1 MTKIFKYPF
10 GIFLFKVNNKCTR
23 AINVPEQYNESVQI
37 SKVSHVVLVSL
48 LLILKRFHTFI
59 WYFHSL
65 LSASKYRLGT
75 GWEKDKTRINLL
87 KVL

>member
-1 MTKIFKYPF
+1 MVT
-10 GIFLFKVNNKCTR
+10 
-23 AINVPEQYNESVQI
+23 INAPEQYVKSVASEHYNESVQI

-48 LLILKRFHTFI
+48 LLILKRFPTFI

-65 LSASKYRLGT
+65 LSASKYGLGT
-75 GWEKDKTRINLL
+75 GWEKDKARINLL